1 MLNLTNLW
9 VFGRLWVIIKGV
21 NKLRKGLGERNMLD
35 NRETNKK
42 VLKEKEAK
50 EDKFVKKPPYDVQ
63 IC

>member
-1 MLNLTNLW
+1 
-9 VFGRLWVIIKGV
+9 VIIKGA

-35 NRETNKK
+35 NRERNKK
-42 VLKEKEAK
+42 VLKEEEAK

>member
-1 MLNLTNLW
+1 
-9 VFGRLWVIIKGV
+9 VIIKGV

-35 NRETNKK
+35 NRERNKK